1 MREVFQ
7 DQLHEVQDRL
17 VEMAESVTVIMKD
30 ASSAFINSDV
40 AAADRAIAAG
50 KKCRTISRIFP
61 PKAGQQ
67 IIVPVKYQKVRQFA
81 HPCAIL
87 LCVSVS
93 TRVSLLTSK
102 ARSCPIGQ
110 DLSRDSTGWQP
121 PS

>member
-1 MREVFQ
+1 MEKPT
-7 DQLHEVQDRL
+7 
-17 VEMAESVTVIMKD
+17 AK
-30 ASSAFINSDV
+30 AAGAAFRKI
-40 AAADRAIAAG
+40 DRAIAAG

-102 ARSCPIGQ
+102 PRSCPIGQ
-110 DLSRDSTGWQP
+110 GLREKTRDLLP
-121 PS
+121 